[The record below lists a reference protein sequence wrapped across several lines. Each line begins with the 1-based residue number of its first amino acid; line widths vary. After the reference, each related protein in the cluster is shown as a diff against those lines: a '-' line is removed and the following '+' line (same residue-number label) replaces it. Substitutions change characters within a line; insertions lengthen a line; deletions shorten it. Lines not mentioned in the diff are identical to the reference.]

1 MQISGAFPGV
11 RETNPLWLELV
22 LCVIFQAI
30 YASVLPGELMRGY
43 MSQFP
48 VFPSWLGKFSSAGK
62 HDRIIQ
68 ELAMHMSLR

>member
-1 MQISGAFPGV
+1 MVSARLTHRGLSSA
-11 RETNPLWLELV
+11 RV
-22 LCVIFQAI
+22 LLLQAI
-30 YASVLPGELMRGY
+30 YASVLPGELMRGH

-68 ELAMHMSLR
+68 ELSMHMSLR

>member
-1 MQISGAFPGV
+1 MVSV
-11 RETNPLWLELV
+11 RLIHCGLSLSRV
-22 LCVIFQAI
+22 LLFQAI

-48 VFPSWLGKFSSAGK
+48 VFPSWLGKFSSTGK